1 MITMSDEIES
11 DVVVKIPPKKV
22 TPVTIIITSIK
33 KGKFR
38 EVDSDSSE
46 QKENIRKD
54 GGQTE

>member
-1 MITMSDEIES
+1 MSDEIES